1 MKPMLMSDVGWC
13 KAMKDAFAQRGLD
26 VESLLAEAG
35 VDLEASGE
43 IDLAQL
49 TDSFSRAWELAVA
62 KTGDP
67 AIGLTVPTHPLNSLG
82 VLSHVVLS
90 AATVQGALQAISRFT
105 HLVSPTATLDLK
117 LEDGR
122 CFVQLNIAPGRRP
135 VPMQRFDFCATVLLH
150 GMRWVTGRPVKAIA
164 VQHPGAEPADPRPWV
179 EAFGCPVR
187 FNAPHCVIE
196 MAMADLALPIP
207 TADQTVADLCERIAT
222 QIAEQQ
228 GGSVSIRVRQA
239 LMKHLSKGDPRRE
252 TVASLLRMSE
262 RTLQRRLTEEGTSF
276 VELVDEVRRE
286 LAQRYFLHSDFSP
299 TEITFALGFSDPS
312 NFYRAC
318 KRWFGR
324 SPSTMR
330 QVRSCP

>member
-1 MKPMLMSDVGWC
+1 MKPMLISDVGWC
-13 KAMKDAFAQRGLD
+13 KAMRDAFAQRGLD
-26 VESLLAEAG
+26 VDALLAEAG
-35 VDLEASGE
+35 
-43 IDLAQL
+43 IDLAQTEELDLGEL
-49 TDSFSRAWELAVA
+49 TDGFSRAWELAVA

-90 AATVQGALQAISRFT
+90 AATVQGALNALSRFT
-105 HLVSPTATLDLK
+105 HLVSPTATIDLK
-117 LEDGR
+117 QENGR
-122 CFVQLNIAPGRRP
+122 SFLLLTIASGRRP
-135 VPMQRFDFCATVLLH
+135 VPSQRYDFYSTVLLN
-150 GMRWVTGRPVKAIA
+150 GIRWITGREVRPIA
-164 VQHPGAEPADPRPWV
+164 FQHPGQEPADAQRWRD
-179 EAFGCPVR
+179 AFGCPVT
-187 FNAPHCVIE
+187 FNASQCAIE
-196 MAMADLALPIP
+196 INTADLALPIP

-252 TVASLLRMSE
+252 TMAAMLCMSE

-276 VELVDEVRRE
+276 AELVDEVRRE
-286 LAQRYFLHSDFSP
+286 MAQRYFQHSDFSP

-330 QVRSCP
+330 CTN

>member
-1 MKPMLMSDVGWC
+1 MKPMLISDVGWC

-26 VESLLAEAG
+26 VDVLLDEAG
-35 VDLEASGE
+35 VDLRASEQVDLGE
-43 IDLAQL
+43 L
-49 TDSFSRAWELAVA
+49 TDGFSRAWELAVA

-67 AIGLTVPTHPLNSLG
+67 AIGLTPPTHPLNSLG

-90 AATVQGALQAISRFT
+90 APTVHGALQAISRFT
-105 HLVSPTATLDLK
+105 HLVSPTATIDVK
-117 LEDGR
+117 MEGER
-122 CFVQLNIAPGRRP
+122 CFLLLTIASGRRP
-135 VPMQRFDFCATVLLH
+135 VPSQRYDFYSTVLLH
-150 GMRWVTGRPVKAIA
+150 GIHWITGRPVRPIA
-164 VQHPGAEPADPRPWV
+164 FHHPGPEPADVQRWRD
-179 EAFGCPVR
+179 AFGCPVH
-187 FNAPHCVIE
+187 FGAASCMIE
-196 MAMADLALPIP
+196 MQPEDLSLPIP

-222 QIAEQQ
+222 QVAEQQ

-252 TVASLLRMSE
+252 TMASMLCMSE

-276 VELVDEVRRE
+276 AELVDEVRRE
-286 LAQRYFLHSDFSP
+286 MAQRYFQHSDFSP

-330 QVRSCP
+330 CTN